1 MRRVTWWVAALAVM
15 LVGWAGRTYAAIG
28 ASETITAK
36 QAGPNSWNYSMSLT
50 NTGTTTIGSYWFA
63 WLPGY
68 DFLPSA
74 PTSLSAP
81 AGWTVTTPQDGFI
94 QPYWSIQWVSPTT
107 PLQPGQTL
115 SGFNFTSPD
124 SPAVVGGPSYLGSI
138 YPVSFAYAYIGA
150 PELDLGTS
158 FSAPVT
164 TVTPEPAT
172 LSMLLGLPAVMLV
185 RRRRR

>member
-1 MRRVTWWVAALAVM
+1 MRRVAWWVAAAAVT
-15 LVGWAGRTYAAIG
+15 LGGWAGRAYAAIG
-28 ASETITAK
+28 ASETITAQ

-50 NTGTTTIGSYWFA
+50 NTGTTAIGSYWFA
-63 WLPGY
+63 WIPGY

-94 QPYWSIQWVSPTT
+94 QPYWSIQWVNGST

-124 SPAVVGGPSYLGSI
+124 SPTTVGGPSYLGAP
-138 YPVSFAYAYIGA
+138 YPVTLAYAYIGA
-150 PELDLGTS
+150 PEFDPGTA

-164 TVTPEPAT
+164 VVTPEPAS
-172 LSMLLGLPAVMLV
+172 LSMLVGVPAMMML

>member
-1 MRRVTWWVAALAVM
+1 MRRVAWWAAALAVA
-15 LVGWAGRTYAAIG
+15 VGGWSGRAYAALG
-28 ASETITAK
+28 ASETVTA
-36 QAGPNSWNYSMSLT
+36 QQVGPNSWNYSMSLT
-50 NTGTTTIGSYWFA
+50 NTGDTTIGTYWFS
-63 WLPGY
+63 WIPGY

-94 QPYWSIQWVSPTT
+94 QPYWSIQWVNTTT

-115 SGFNFTSPD
+115 SGFNFTSAD
-124 SPAVVGGPSYLGSI
+124 SPTVVGGQSYFGL
-138 YPVSFAYAYIGA
+138 PVTESYAYIGA
-150 PELDLGTS
+150 PEFDPGTS

-172 LSMLLGLPAVMLV
+172 LSMLLGVPAMMMV
-185 RRRRR
+185 RRRRRQ